1 MKVIIAGCGFLGE
14 AAAALFLKDG
24 WDVLGLCATSE
35 SAGRLTGCGFPVL
48 AMDIAGDP
56 SFEDRWLR
64 PDVLVHC
71 ASSGGGGVEG
81 YDRVYRVGLERLLA
95 AARPKR
101 VIFTGSTSV
110 YGQTDGSWVDENS
123 GTNPPASTGKILL
136 EAERI
141 ALSHQGVVLRF
152 SGLYGP
158 GRSVLLRKYRSG
170 EAVLENG
177 GIRWINQIH
186 RDDAA
191 AAVVRAATLPP
202 GIYNATDD
210 TPATQREVYEWI
222 AIHLDGPLPPIGI
235 SPRQRKRGATN
246 KRVSNSKLRATGW
259 APRYPSYRDAL
270 PSL

>member
-35 SAGRLTGCGFPVL
+35 SAGRLKGSGFTVL

-56 SFEDRWLR
+56 SFEERWFA

-81 YDRVYRVGLERLLA
+81 YDRVYRMGLERLLA
-95 AARPKR
+95 AALPKR
-101 VIFTGSTSV
+101 IIFTGSTSV
-110 YGQTDGSWVDENS
+110 YGQTDGSLVDETS
-123 GTNPPASTGKILL
+123 ETNPPAETGKILL

-141 ALSHQGVVLRF
+141 ALAQGGVVLRF

-170 EAVLENG
+170 DAVLEDG
-177 GIRWINQIH
+177 GLRWINQIH

-191 AAVVRAATLPP
+191 AAVVKAASLPL

-222 AIHLDGPLPPIGI
+222 AEHLNGPLPPIGI
-235 SPRQRKRGATN
+235 SPRQRKRGSTN
-246 KRVSNSKLRATGW
+246 KRVSNAKLRATGW
-259 APRYPSYRDAL
+259 APRFPSYREAL